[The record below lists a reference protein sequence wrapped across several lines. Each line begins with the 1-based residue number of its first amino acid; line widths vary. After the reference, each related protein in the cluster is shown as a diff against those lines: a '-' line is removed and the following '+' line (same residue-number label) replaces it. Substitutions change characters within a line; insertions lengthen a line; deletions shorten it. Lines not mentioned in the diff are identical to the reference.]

1 MRKISLLLALSL
13 LFLSGCSSEH
23 VPTVEDYSW
32 IMTSVQSMDADG
44 QVIAFGERG
53 SSTLASAKQVDL
65 TCEAENGNLTLT
77 DQTNDK
83 TYGGTYK
90 LTQKDPQSS
99 IYEVVVDGKEGMAVV
114 AMTTYHDGS
123 QDPTFIINLGDYTI
137 NLVAE

>member
-1 MRKISLLLALSL
+1 MGKISLLLALSL

-23 VPTVEDYSW
+23 VPTIEDYSW

-65 TCEAENGNLTLT
+65 TCEVENGNLTLI

-83 TYGGTYK
+83 T
-90 LTQKDPQSS
+90 L
-99 IYEVVVDGKEGMAVV
+99 
-114 AMTTYHDGS
+114 
-123 QDPTFIINLGDYTI
+123 
-137 NLVAE
+137 